1 MSRHHTAEQ
10 KSEIVGKFE
19 ALRDK
24 GVTTPEAAKKAGVA
38 YLTLRRWINAGV
50 KPASP
55 PKRGREASRKQ
66 QSTGLITLTFPD
78 GYKVEAEDPD
88 VIVQILKGLGK

>member
-50 KPASP
+50 KPAS
-55 PKRGREASRKQ
+55 SRRHLRSAAAKPLE
-66 QSTGLITLTFPD
+66 SSNPLVLLP
-78 GYKVEAEDPD
+78 
-88 VIVQILKGLGK
+88 